1 MRRAQGYVLY
11 QGPSRL
17 NGEPIVAIATMRT
30 ANVKTGNMVQTWI
43 LTAEVSPEQA
53 VKTGADEAVCGS
65 CPHRHFLNGGC
76 YVVPFQAPRAVW
88 ESWRRGLYRE
98 AWEPEAFKDMRV
110 RLGSYGD
117 PAAVPAEVWQEMLK
131 YADASTGYTHQAHRR
146 EFQQELLTHLM
157 VSADTPAAALK
168 AHAEGLRTFRV
179 KAQGDPLLP
188 GEILC
193 ATETDPY
200 ADCSRCLLCS
210 GARQGGPSVAIN
222 AHGQRARRVPAEQ
235 RAAGQMGLSLIPT
248 RELQPA

>member
-30 ANVKTGNMVQTWI
+30 ANVKTGSMVQTWI

-98 AWEPEAFKDMRV
+98 AWEPEAFKGMRV

-131 YADASTGYTHQAHRR
+131 YAEASTGYTHQVHRR
-146 EFQQELLTHLM
+146 EFQQELLTRLM

-179 KAQGDPLLP
+179 KAQGDPP
-188 GEILC
+188 
-193 ATETDPY
+193 
-200 ADCSRCLLCS
+200 
-210 GARQGGPSVAIN
+210 
-222 AHGQRARRVPAEQ
+222 
-235 RAAGQMGLSLIPT
+235 AAG
-248 RELQPA
+248 